1 MSESLLK
8 LLDATE
14 VTESNADPQT
24 WIETLCCDSR
34 RAGPGTL
41 FFALRGA
48 RTDGAQFVAQ
58 AIEKG
63 AVAIVSD
70 AALPAC
76 APSFIRVPDARAAM
90 ADMAAAFYGN
100 PADKLKVM
108 GATGTNGKTTTTF
121 LVKHLLDCAQRRC
134 GLIGTVKYC
143 IGESERD
150 APRTTPESLDLQEL
164 LAQMLDAGNKAVAME
179 VSSHA
184 LVQHRARAIDFD
196 TAVFTNLT
204 QDHLDYHKTMEQYF
218 EAKAALFDGLAAQR
232 KKKARAIINIDDR
245 YGHRLSE
252 RFRRKIPVITYG
264 QRVGSDF
271 RATDVRFDATGST
284 YHLQAKGR
292 SYLVRS
298 PLIGSFNI
306 YNSLAAIGAAASMG
320 MELRAA
326 VAAIANAPQIPGR
339 LERVPAKRSF
349 QVFVDYAHTEDALRS
364 VLRTLRELRPN
375 RLITV
380 FGCGGDRD
388 RAKRPLMA
396 AASEES
402 SDWSI
407 LTSDNPRTEDPAQI
421 LSEMRAGFRASR
433 YEEIPD
439 RTQAIRKAVKIAGA
453 GDIVLIAGKGHET
466 YQEFADRR
474 VPFDDSAVARRA
486 IEESRVEIEEED
498 TSRHTSGGE
507 SRHAAHPPL
516 KRRGEP

>member
-1 MSESLLK
+1 VSESLLK

-14 VTESNADPQT
+14 VIETNADPQT
-24 WIETLCCDSR
+24 QIESLCYDSR
-34 RAGPGTL
+34 RAGPGAL

-58 AIEKG
+58 AAEKG

-76 APSFIRVPDARAAM
+76 ASPFVRVRDGRFAM
-90 ADMAAAFYGN
+90 ADMAAAFYGY

-108 GATGTNGKTTTTF
+108 GVTGTNGKTTTAF
-121 LVKHLLDCAQRRC
+121 LVKHLLDADQRRC

-143 IGESERD
+143 IGDGEKD

-164 LAQMLDAGNKAVAME
+164 LAEMLNAGNKAVSME

-184 LVQHRARAIDFD
+184 LAQHRTRAIDFD
-196 TAVFTNLT
+196 AAVFTNLT

-218 EAKAALFDGLAAQR
+218 EAKATLFQNVASQ
-232 KKKARAIINIDDR
+232 KKKKGRAIINMDDR

-252 RFRRKIPVITYG
+252 RFKRKMSLLSYG
-264 QRVGSDF
+264 QRVGCDF
-271 RATDVRFDATGST
+271 RATDVRFDSAGSA
-284 YHLQAKGR
+284 YHLEARGR
-292 SYLVRS
+292 SYLVRL

-306 YNSLAAIGAAASMG
+306 YNSLAAIAAAFSMG

-326 VAAIANAPQIPGR
+326 VAALANAPQIPGR

-349 QVFVDYAHTEDALRS
+349 QVFVDYAHTEDALRN
-364 VLRTLRELRPN
+364 VLRTLRELNPK

-396 AASEES
+396 ATSEEF

-407 LTSDNPRTEDPAQI
+407 LTSDNPRTEDPERI
-421 LSEMRAGFRASR
+421 LSEMRAGLRANR
-433 YEEIPD
+433 HEEIVD
-439 RTQAIRKAVKIAGA
+439 RTEAIRKAIKLASP

-466 YQEFADRR
+466 FQEFADRK
-474 VPFDDSAVARRA
+474 VPFDDCAVALRA
-486 IEESRVEIEEED
+486 IEERRLDIEKDYSDRDKVPEARNA
-498 TSRHTSGGE
+498 SHG
-507 SRHAAHPPL
+507 PL
-516 KRRGEP
+516 KHRRDT

>member
-1 MSESLLK
+1 VSEPLLK

-14 VTESNADPQT
+14 VIESNADPQT
-24 WIETLCCDSR
+24 RIESLCCDSR

-48 RTDGAQFVAQ
+48 RIDGAQFVAQ
-58 AIEKG
+58 AAEKG

-76 APSFIRVPDARAAM
+76 APSLIRVPDARAAM
-90 ADMAAAFYGN
+90 ADIAAAFYGN

-108 GATGTNGKTTTTF
+108 GVTGTNGKTTTAF
-121 LVKHLLDCAQRRC
+121 LVKHLLDADQRRC

-143 IGESERD
+143 IGESEMD
-150 APRTTPESLDLQEL
+150 APRTTPESLDLQEI

-218 EAKAALFDGLAAQR
+218 EAKVMLFEGLAVQR
-232 KKKARAIINIDDR
+232 KKKARAIVNIDDR

-252 RFRRKIPVITYG
+252 RFKRKIPVITYG

-271 RATDVRFDATGST
+271 RATDVRFDATHSG

-292 SYLVRS
+292 SYLVRL

-306 YNSLAAIGAAASMG
+306 YNSLAAIAAAASMG

-326 VAAIANAPQIPGR
+326 VAAIANAPQVPGR
-339 LERVPAKRSF
+339 LQRIPAKRSF

-396 AASEES
+396 AASEDS

-407 LTSDNPRTEDPAQI
+407 LTSDNPRTEDPARI
-421 LSEMRAGFRASR
+421 LSEMRAGLRANR

-439 RTQAIRKAVKIAGA
+439 RTEAIRKAVKLAGA
-453 GDIVLIAGKGHET
+453 GDIILIAGKGHET
-466 YQEFADRR
+466 YQELADRKI
-474 VPFDDSAVARRA
+474 PFDDSAVARRA
-486 IEESRVEIEEED
+486 IEERRVEIEEEGK
-498 TSRHTSGGE
+498 SKRASGGD
-507 SRHAAHPPL
+507 SRQAARSSL
-516 KRRGEP
+516 KRWREP

>member
-1 MSESLLK
+1 VSETLLK

-14 VTESNADPQT
+14 VVESNADPGTRIQS
-24 WIETLCCDSR
+24 LCCDSR
-34 RAGPGTL
+34 RATPGTL

-58 AIEKG
+58 ATEKG
-63 AVAIVSD
+63 AIAIVSD

-76 APSFIRVPDARAAM
+76 APFLIRVPDARAAM
-90 ADMAAAFYGN
+90 ADMAAAFYGQ

-108 GATGTNGKTTTTF
+108 GVTGTNGKTTTAF
-121 LVKHLLDCAQRRC
+121 LVKHLLDADQRRC

-143 IGESERD
+143 IGETEID

-164 LAQMLDAGNKAVAME
+164 LAQMLQAGNKAVAME

-184 LVQHRARAIDFD
+184 LVQHRTRSINFD

-204 QDHLDYHKTMEQYF
+204 QDHLDYHETMEQYF
-218 EAKAALFDGLAAQR
+218 EAKAWLFESLAVQS
-232 KKKARAIINIDDR
+232 KKKGRAVINIDDR

-252 RFRRKIPVITYG
+252 RFKRKVPVVTYG

-271 RATDVRFDATGST
+271 RATDVRFDATGSV
-284 YHLQAKGR
+284 YHLEARGR
-292 SYLVRS
+292 SYLVRL

-306 YNSLAAIGAAASMG
+306 YNSLAAIAAAASMG

-326 VAAIANAPQIPGR
+326 VAAISNAPQVPGR
-339 LERVPAKRSF
+339 LERVRAKRSF
-349 QVFVDYAHTEDALRS
+349 QVFVDYAHTEDALRN
-364 VLRTLRELRPN
+364 VLRTLRELTPN

-388 RAKRPLMA
+388 RTKRPLMA
-396 AASEES
+396 AASEEF

-421 LSEMRAGFRASR
+421 LSEVRAGLRTNC

-439 RTQAIRKAVKIAGA
+439 RTEAIRKAVTLALP

-466 YQEFADRR
+466 YQEFADRKI
-474 VPFDDSAVARRA
+474 PFDDSAVARRA
-486 IEESRVEIEEED
+486 IEERRVEIAED
-498 TSRHTSGGE
+498 GDVQRSDSREAGQDARS
-507 SRHAAHPPL
+507 PF
-516 KRRGEP
+516 KRRREP

>member
-14 VTESNADPQT
+14 VIESSADPQT
-24 WIETLCCDSR
+24 RIESLCCDSR

-48 RTDGAQFVAQ
+48 RIDGAQFVAQ
-58 AIEKG
+58 AAEKG

-76 APSFIRVPDARAAM
+76 APSLIRVPDARAAM
-90 ADMAAAFYGN
+90 ADIAAAFYGN

-108 GATGTNGKTTTTF
+108 GVTGTNGKTTTAF
-121 LVKHLLDCAQRRC
+121 LVKHLLDADQRRC

-143 IGESERD
+143 IGESEMD
-150 APRTTPESLDLQEL
+150 APRTTPESLDLQEI

-218 EAKAALFDGLAAQR
+218 EAKVMLFEGLAVQR
-232 KKKARAIINIDDR
+232 KKKARAVINIDDR

-252 RFRRKIPVITYG
+252 RFKRKIPVITYG

-271 RATDVRFDATGST
+271 RATDVRFDATHSA

-292 SYLVRS
+292 SYLVRL

-306 YNSLAAIGAAASMG
+306 YNSLAAIAAAASMG

-326 VAAIANAPQIPGR
+326 VAAIANAPQVPGR
-339 LERVPAKRSF
+339 LQRIPAKRSF

-396 AASEES
+396 AASEEFLRLVNS
-402 SDWSI
+402 HLRQPSHRRPGADS
-407 LTSDNPRTEDPAQI
+407 LRNAS
-421 LSEMRAGFRASR
+421 RASSQPVR
-433 YEEIPD
+433 GDSRQD
-439 RTQAIRKAVKIAGA
+439 R
-453 GDIVLIAGKGHET
+453 
-466 YQEFADRR
+466 
-474 VPFDDSAVARRA
+474 S
-486 IEESRVEIEEED
+486 
-498 TSRHTSGGE
+498 
-507 SRHAAHPPL
+507 HPQG
-516 KRRGEP
+516 R